1 LEIITGCSGWSY
13 TSWQGPLYP
22 SNLESRNWL
31 AYYSNIFDYVE
42 IHSTF
47 YRTPAKYM
55 VQNWANRT
63 PDNFKF
69 TAKFPK
75 VITHEK
81 KFRNVENELS
91 QFYEAM
97 IPLKKKLL
105 ALLIQLPPYL
115 KITEGLEALKQYDFY
130 FDDVFRYAVEV
141 RHHSWF
147 NELAYNFFKNNNI
160 CMVWS
165 QQDKLVTPPI
175 VTSDFVYLR
184 LIGDRS
190 IDEKDFGKIQKN
202 RTKEIQRWVQEIKNV
217 QKYDKSVLRA
227 IISANNHYAGFG
239 PTTVNTFREIMK
251 IPQISLEQRNDIE
264 FPKYSYF
271 SNTSDESNRN
281 SSSNSGETKQT
292 SISDFLG

>member
-1 LEIITGCSGWSY
+1 
-13 TSWQGPLYP
+13 
-22 SNLESRNWL
+22 
-31 AYYSNIFDYVE
+31 
-42 IHSTF
+42 
-47 YRTPAKYM
+47 M

-91 QFYEAM
+91 QFYEVM

-165 QQDKLVTPPI
+165 QQDKLSTPPI

-190 IDEKDFGKIQKN
+190 IDEKDFGNIQKD
-202 RTKEIQRWVQEIKNV
+202 RTKEIQKWAQEINNV

-239 PTTVNTFREIMK
+239 PGTVNNFRQIMGM
-251 IPQISLEQRNDIE
+251 PQTSLEHRNDIII
-264 FPKYSYF
+264 PKYSYF
-271 SNTSDESNRN
+271 GKPSNTENKDKRKENRP
-281 SSSNSGETKQT
+281 KQT
-292 SISDFLG
+292 SISDFLS

>member
-1 LEIITGCSGWSY
+1 
-13 TSWQGPLYP
+13 
-22 SNLESRNWL
+22 
-31 AYYSNIFDYVE
+31 
-42 IHSTF
+42 
-47 YRTPAKYM
+47 M

-165 QQDKLVTPPI
+165 QQDRLVTPPI

-190 IDEKDFGKIQKN
+190 IDEKDFGNIQKD
-202 RTKEIQRWVQEIKNV
+202 RTEEMQKWAQEIKNV
-217 QKYDKSVLRA
+217 EKYDKSVLRA

-239 PTTVNTFREIMK
+239 PGTVNNFRQIMDM
-251 IPQISLEQRNDIE
+251 PQISLEHRNDIII
-264 FPKYSYF
+264 PKYSYF
-271 SNTSDESNRN
+271 GKSSNTENKDKRKENKP
-281 SSSNSGETKQT
+281 KQT
-292 SISDFLG
+292 SISDFLS